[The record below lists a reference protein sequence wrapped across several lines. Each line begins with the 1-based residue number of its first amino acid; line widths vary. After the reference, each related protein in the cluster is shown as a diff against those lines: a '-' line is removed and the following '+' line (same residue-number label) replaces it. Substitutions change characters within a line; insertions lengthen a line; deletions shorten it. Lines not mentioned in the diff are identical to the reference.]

1 MSLGSNNA
9 IFSAECSSSKSKE
22 ICRFCCQVKL
32 KAVIFMVVQPHYRA
46 NILFQAM
53 VNLLLITLLLS
64 VFLNNAVDGARRSK
78 SKESQTKSNSYSD
91 TRLQTLSTKFL
102 KQSLVPLTDSNYS
115 KFVTQRPRDYVAV
128 VMFTALGS
136 RYSCTACKAALTIYV
151 DVANLYY
158 AQYDFNSSLPKDRLA
173 FFIVDADTAGQT
185 FEDMKLET
193 VPRFYILPPRT
204 ESDSK
209 LKLSDFEIENRY
221 STVLIQFYLYTT
233 V

>member
-1 MSLGSNNA
+1 
-9 IFSAECSSSKSKE
+9 
-22 ICRFCCQVKL
+22 
-32 KAVIFMVVQPHYRA
+32 
-46 NILFQAM
+46 M
-53 VNLLLITLLLS
+53 VNLLLIAILIS
-64 VFLNNAVDGARRSK
+64 IFLPNAVDAARRTK
-78 SKESQTKSNSYSD
+78 VKESQSKSNSNSEA
-91 TRLQTLSTKFL
+91 RLQTLTTKFSN
-102 KQSLVPLTDSNYS
+102 QNLVSLTDSNYS
-115 KFVTQRPRDYVAV
+115 KFITLRPRDYVAV

-136 RYSCTACKAALTIYV
+136 RYSCSACKTALPVYA

-158 AQYDFNSSLPKDRLA
+158 GQYDFNSSLPKDRLA

-209 LKLSDFEIENRY
+209 MKLSDFEVENRY
-221 STVLIQFYLYTT
+221 YFELIFYCTQ

>member
-1 MSLGSNNA
+1 
-9 IFSAECSSSKSKE
+9 
-22 ICRFCCQVKL
+22 
-32 KAVIFMVVQPHYRA
+32 
-46 NILFQAM
+46 M

-64 VFLNNAVDGARRSK
+64 VFINNTVDGARRTK
-78 SKESQTKSNSYSD
+78 AKESQAKSSSSSD
-91 TRLQTLSTKFL
+91 ARLQILSTKFL
-102 KQSLVPLTDSNYS
+102 KQNLVPLTDSNYS
-115 KFVTQRPRDYVAV
+115 KFVIQRPRDYVAV

-136 RYSCTACKAALTIYV
+136 RYSCTACKTALAIYV

-158 AQYDFNSSLPKDRLA
+158 EQYNFNSSLPKDRLA

-221 STVLIQFYLYTT
+221 CTVFDSFLLCTT
-233 V
+233 F